1 MSRIVLDC
9 SMTCCLLFEDEN
21 HAESEAVLLD
31 VGANGAYAPNIWW
44 AEIRNV
50 LITSE
55 RTGRMIP
62 SETTTVLSSLARLD
76 VRLDNEPNEARLL
89 ILARRHRLAI
99 YDALYLELALRL
111 KAPLATLDHA
121 LIRAARSES
130 VSLKP

>member
-1 MSRIVLDC
+1 
-9 SMTCCLLFEDEN
+9 MTCCWLFEDEN
-21 HAESEAVLLD
+21 HAESEAVLLE
-31 VGANGAYAPNIWW
+31 VGANGAYAPNLWW

-55 RTGRMIP
+55 RTERMNP
-62 SETTTVLSSLARLD
+62 RETAMVLTSLARLD
-76 VRLDNEPNEARLL
+76 VRLDNEPNEVELL
-89 ILARRHRLAI
+89 TLARRHRLTI

-130 VSLKP
+130 IHLKP